1 MLLLPLPQVHL
12 PLLPLL
18 QLLPLL
24 LLLLL
29 ILSLL
34 KTNLIKTGKIVAELL
49 VKEWQHAHLVV
60 LVSLH

>member
-1 MLLLPLPQVHL
+1 MLLLPLPLPQVHL

-24 LLLLL
+24 LLL

-34 KTNLIKTGKIVAELL
+34 KTNLIRTGKIVAEIACKG
-49 VKEWQHAHLVV
+49 VAECTFGG
-60 LVSLH
+60 SC